1 MTTFSALAGIL
12 HQEHVAT
19 ITTLSALEERIFG
32 PQKNKPI
39 NALASGGRAEV
50 QAVLDL
56 IEGEIHQHFRFEEER
71 LFPVVVERGYGELA
85 RLLTQEHDAIR
96 ALAAALKTVAVPA
109 LAEGFDRDSWQ
120 AYREAGM
127 DLIPSAMFH
136 IQKEETAV
144 IERLSVFLSPEMDR
158 ALAEEYRQARQRALS

>member
-1 MTTFSALAGIL
+1 MTKYSALAEIL
-12 HQEHVAT
+12 HQEHLITVAT
-19 ITTLSALEERIFG
+19 LSTLEERVFG

-39 NALASGGRAEV
+39 DTSTSAGRAEV

-56 IEGEIHQHFRFEEER
+56 IEHEIHQHFRFEEED
-71 LFPVVVERGYGELA
+71 LFPAVAERGYAELA
-85 RLLTQEHDAIR
+85 RLLEQEHDAIR
-96 ALAAALKTVAVPA
+96 TLAGSLKDAAVSA
-109 LAEGFDRDSWQ
+109 LAEGFDQESWQ

-144 IERLSVFLSPEMDR
+144 IERLTVFLPAETDR
-158 ALAEEYRQARQRALS
+158 ALAEKYSRSKQSSLG